1 MRTPCNSYIC
11 LVSSTPWSDPY
22 HATKR
27 IPTQEIFLYLYA
39 KIPSKEPRKAKY
51 RQEVSK
57 SIRVTKKKKR
67 ICKLISYSV
76 FTEDID
82 SILAS
87 LTSNG
92 EIHPTS
98 HTKGTSKGHSSATLQ
113 ESRAAAPR
121 HLPTAQHFLS
131 VPPHFN
137 GSVPDIRKVNFHV

>member
-1 MRTPCNSYIC
+1 M
-11 LVSSTPWSDPY
+11 LKY
-22 HATKR
+22 HPKNPGKLN
-27 IPTQEIFLYLYA
+27 ID
-39 KIPSKEPRKAKY
+39 KKY
-51 RQEVSK
+51 QNQFGSL
-57 SIRVTKKKKR
+57 KKKKR
-67 ICKLISYSV
+67 ICILISYLV

-137 GSVPDIRKVNFHV
+137 GSVPDIRKLNFHV

>member
-1 MRTPCNSYIC
+1 MPQNGFPHRRYF
-11 LVSSTPWSDPY
+11 STCMLKY
-22 HATKR
+22 HPKNPGKLN
-27 IPTQEIFLYLYA
+27 ID
-39 KIPSKEPRKAKY
+39 KKY
-51 RQEVSK
+51 QNQFGSL
-57 SIRVTKKKKR
+57 KKKKR
-67 ICKLISYSV
+67 ICILISYLV